1 METSTEIKNLAAA
14 LSKAQAAIKCASMD
28 SENPGFKRNGK
39 NSKYADLAS
48 VWEACRTALTENGF
62 SVSQGV
68 SSVGKVVKVTTLLLH
83 SSGEWIRDAL
93 EMTAMDEKPH
103 SLGSAITY
111 GRRYGLSAMVGV
123 APDDDDDGNTASGK
137 IPSRAQERPGFA
149 NGIPME
155 QHEKEQAE
163 KNSQHD
169 LGTFSDY
176 VVSGV
181 KGKSGKR
188 ADGTKWQAYIITT
201 QENGDVGTYDEKVF
215 TLCGMAQDNGQKV
228 TFESEP
234 GKYGPVIKAA
244 MIPEIP
250 ETVPA

>member
-14 LSKAQAAIKCASMD
+14 LSKAQAEIKGALKD
-28 SENPGFKRNGK
+28 SKNPFFKSN
-39 NSKYADLAS
+39 YADLAS
-48 VWEACRTALTENGF
+48 VWDACRKPLTDNGF
-62 SVSQGV
+62 SILQGAA
-68 SSVGKVVKVTTLLLH
+68 SEGKKVKVTTTLLH
-83 SSGEWIRDAL
+83 SSGEWARDVL
-93 EMTAMDEKPH
+93 EMTAKDETPQA
-103 SLGSAITY
+103 LGSAITY
-111 GRRYGLSAMVGV
+111 ARRYGLAPLVGV
-123 APDDDDDGNTASGK
+123 CPEDDDGAAASGTIK
-137 IPSRAQERPGFA
+137 QPSKAQERPGFST
-149 NGIPME
+149 GISPAEME
-155 QHEKEQAE
+155 KQQEE